1 MTFLSQEAPPFLR
14 FRELTLWFS
23 PGTALI
29 EEKCNLYADHL
40 LPLKHALNSSNLIYF
55 NVRIDQND
63 PSHFRNTS
71 MLIESLQ
78 NGLLPIC
85 DSSNCYKFVID
96 LVSDKNAGTELI
108 SSILQLPQINRC
120 PNVCVQ
126 LYGLAGAPTQL
137 PVKAISQ
144 FLHMLNIC
152 RQKFLR
158 IYMHQPQN
166 IEEMCDYLE
175 KVNWII

>member
-1 MTFLSQEAPPFLR
+1 M
-14 FRELTLWFS
+14 
-23 PGTALI
+23 
-29 EEKCNLYADHL
+29 
-40 LPLKHALNSSNLIYF
+40 
-55 NVRIDQND
+55 
-63 PSHFRNTS
+63 
-71 MLIESLQ
+71 
-78 NGLLPIC
+78 
-85 DSSNCYKFVID
+85 ID
-96 LVSDKNAGTELI
+96 LVTEKNSGTELI

-137 PVKAISQ
+137 PIKAISQ
-144 FLHMLNIC
+144 FLHMLNSC

-175 KVNWII
+175 EVNWII